1 MKPRVGQR
9 LFSSF
14 RQRVKKQEWEKP
26 LMSIENQLWIGLSFE
41 ENLVLTPLKK
51 LLVLGVQVS
60 A

>member
-1 MKPRVGQR
+1 
-9 LFSSF
+9 
-14 RQRVKKQEWEKP
+14 VKKQEWEKP